1 MEVADL
7 PAISADETHRRLG
20 AGQSDGLAVSR
31 VSWPVGA
38 LPRQRRWITRT
49 RSVDLVLVNEPCKP
63 CKPYK
68 VSVVSLDHQHADPPE
83 LPTLRFCWTVRCEV
97 PSALGSPMD
106 TD

>member
-1 MEVADL
+1 MHGNLMVWLSLVYRGQWALFHGSD
-7 PAISADETHRRLG
+7 
-20 AGQSDGLAVSR
+20 AGTL
-31 VSWPVGA
+31 
-38 LPRQRRWITRT
+38 RT
-49 RSVDLVLVNEPCKP
+49 RSVDLVLVNEPCKPCKP